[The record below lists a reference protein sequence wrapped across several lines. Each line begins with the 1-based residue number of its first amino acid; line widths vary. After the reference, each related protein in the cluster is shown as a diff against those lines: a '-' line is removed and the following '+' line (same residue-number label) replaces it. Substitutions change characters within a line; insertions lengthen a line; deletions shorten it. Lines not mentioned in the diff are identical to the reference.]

1 MTAQRLVENC
11 VLTNQTAVVDE
22 LLNKHLLP
30 EEYIYPFLGDVMEW
44 WLIDSWLAERLKR
57 EGEVI
62 IEEYGCCWWGRLASG
77 QAIYMDSVIQEIA
90 AGYRAEHSIY
100 AVGRFADYR
109 LLVILTAITKPSK
122 QILSRHILDN

>member
-44 WLIDSWLAERLKR
+44 WVMDSWLAARLIR
-57 EGEVI
+57 EGGVVI
-62 IEEYGCCWWGRLASG
+62 
-77 QAIYMDSVIQEIA
+77 
-90 AGYRAEHSIY
+90 AED
-100 AVGRFADYR
+100 G
-109 LLVILTAITKPSK
+109 
-122 QILSRHILDN
+122 